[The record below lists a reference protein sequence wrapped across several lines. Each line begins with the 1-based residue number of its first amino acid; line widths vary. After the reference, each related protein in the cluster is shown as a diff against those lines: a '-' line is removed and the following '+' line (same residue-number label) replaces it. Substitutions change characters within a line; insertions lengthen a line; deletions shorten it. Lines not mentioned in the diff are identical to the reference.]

1 MSTKITTTI
10 EAETVSEYEEVVKA
24 LYGQVVHEG
33 QQVTHKAKGAATEMP
48 EKMEKQIE
56 KKASKSKKEDNKP
69 VEKKQADST
78 DLTSDTEPSTTGEV
92 QEPTEKVGQEEPEKS
107 ITAGQHPGAT
117 KADVQ
122 AAMKN
127 AMAKKK
133 RDAILTAFGRF
144 NAGKLSDLKEE
155 DYSAFITDL
164 EVLVGE

>member
-33 QQVTHKAKGAATEMP
+33 QQVPHKAKGATTEVP
-48 EKMEKQIE
+48 EKQEKQVE
-56 KKASKSKKEDNKP
+56 KKASKSKKEDKKLA
-69 VEKKQADST
+69 EKKQADST

-107 ITAGQHPGAT
+107 ITSGQHPGAT

-164 EVLVGE
+164 EALVGE

>member
-1 MSTKITTTI
+1 MSSIKVSFIAESVEELHEKIRSYVGNPIQLIAPEI
-10 EAETVSEYEEVVKA
+10 E
-24 LYGQVVHEG
+24 
-33 QQVTHKAKGAATEMP
+33 
-48 EKMEKQIE
+48 EKQPK
-56 KKASKSKKEDNKP
+56 KKASKAKKEEKKP
-69 VEKKQADST
+69 VEKKQEVST
-78 DLTSDTEPSTTGEV
+78 DSTSDTEPSTTGEV

-127 AMAKKK
+127 AIAKKK

-164 EVLVGE
+164 EALVGE